1 MSDQIISPDGTMTDM
16 PKAQGDDGVYTLRQ
30 MQDVVGGPIQALA
43 AYDGRLLIVNEE
55 GLLKGLEHNPEA
67 SDLVGFP
74 IMGMAL
80 ICEREMFT

>member
-16 PKAQGDDGVYTLRQ
+16 PKAQGDDGGYTLQQ

>member
-1 MSDQIISPDGTMTDM
+1 MKDQIISPDGTMTDM
-16 PKAQGDDGVYTLRQ
+16 PKAQGDDGVYTLKQ

-43 AYDGRLLIVNEE
+43 AYDGRLLIVNDEA
-55 GLLKGLEHNPEA
+55 LLKGLEHNPEA